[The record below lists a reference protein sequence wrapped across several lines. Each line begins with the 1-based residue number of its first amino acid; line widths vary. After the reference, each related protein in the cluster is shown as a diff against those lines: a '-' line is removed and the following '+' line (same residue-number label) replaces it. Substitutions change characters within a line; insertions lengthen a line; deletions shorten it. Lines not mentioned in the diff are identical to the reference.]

1 MSNDD
6 DELDRE
12 VRELASQLT
21 DEQMDS
27 IARKLGLRD
36 DERVR
41 RTGESETGNCS
52 FCGKPSSEVGDMVTN
67 GAGARICRQCLGAF
81 SSGPA

>member
-12 VRELASQLT
+12 VRELASQLS
-21 DEQMDS
+21 DDQMDS
-27 IARKLGLRD
+27 IARRLGLRD

-41 RTGESETGNCS
+41 KTAEIGTCS
-52 FCGKPSSEVGDMVTN
+52 FCGRGTDEVGDMVTN
-67 GAGARICRQCLGAF
+67 GARVRICRRCLASFGGGQA
-81 SSGPA
+81 

>member
-27 IARKLGLRD
+27 IARRLGLRD

-41 RTGESETGNCS
+41 RTDEQGSCS
-52 FCGKPSSEVGDMVTN
+52 FCGKSSSEVGDMVTN

-81 SSGPA
+81 SSGSA

>member
-1 MSNDD
+1 MNNDD

-21 DEQMDS
+21 DDQMDS
-27 IARKLGLRD
+27 IARRLGLRD

-41 RTGESETGNCS
+41 KTGEQGNCS
-52 FCGKPSSEVGDMVTN
+52 FCGKPTEEVGEMVTN
-67 GAGARICRQCLGAF
+67 GAGARICRHCLASFGGGQA
-81 SSGPA
+81 

>member
-1 MSNDD
+1 MSDND

-21 DEQMDS
+21 DEQLDS
-27 IARKLGLRD
+27 IARRLGLRD

-41 RTGESETGNCS
+41 RTGEEGNCS
-52 FCGKPSSEVGDMVTN
+52 FCGKSVSEVGDMVTN
-67 GAGARICRQCLGAF
+67 GAGARICRQCLSMF
-81 SSGPA
+81 SGGST

>member
-27 IARKLGLRD
+27 IARRLGLRD
-36 DERVR
+36 DEQVR
-41 RTGESETGNCS
+41 KTGEEGNCS

-67 GAGARICRQCLGAF
+67 GGGARICRQCLGAF
-81 SSGPA
+81 SGGAT

>member
-1 MSNDD
+1 MSNND

-12 VRELASQLT
+12 VRELANQLT

-27 IARKLGLRD
+27 IARRLGLRD

-41 RTGESETGNCS
+41 KTGEEGSCS
-52 FCGKPSSEVGDMVTN
+52 FCGRETAEVGEMVTN
-67 GAGARICRQCLGAF
+67 GAGARICRKCLASFG
-81 SSGPA
+81 G

>member
-6 DELDRE
+6 EELDRE

-21 DEQMDS
+21 DDKMDA
-27 IARKLGLRD
+27 IARRLGLRE
-36 DERVR
+36 DERVQK
-41 RTGESETGNCS
+41 TEQDGNCS
-52 FCGKPSSEVGDMVTN
+52 FCGSSTAEVGAMVTN

-81 SSGPA
+81 GGGNA